1 MDISI
6 SIIIPHYNNSK
17 ILVECINSIY
27 QSTFKNLEIIVVD
40 NNSTDS
46 SCEIIRN
53 NFPNVIIQK
62 SSINLGYAGGCNLGS
77 KSAKGRYLLF
87 MNNDTII
94 DKNCIK
100 NLLFKLESDPKI
112 SSVQPKIIN
121 INNPLYFDYAGASGG
136 FIDYLV
142 FPFSRGR
149 IFNLIEEDK
158 SQYQN
163 SIKIFWA
170 SGACFLTRKEV
181 FKKVGGFDSSLFA
194 HMEEIDYHWKCHLI
208 NYDVWIEPSS
218 VLYHHGGLTL
228 KMGSP
233 KKTYLNHR
241 NSLILL
247 LSNYSLIRSILFF
260 IIRIP
265 FELISSLKYLLNL
278 RLMHFIN
285 HYIAFI
291 WIIFNFRFITR
302 RRKFIKKIR
311 IVSDKDIFN
320 KKIIFKKSI
329 VISYF
334 LFRVKKF
341 KNLKWLRN

>member
-1 MDISI
+1 MDIIVSV
-6 SIIIPHYNNSK
+6 IIPHHNNSK
-17 ILVECINSIY
+17 ILVECINSLY

-46 SCEIIRN
+46 SCKIISN
-53 NFPNVIIQK
+53 QFPNVIIQK
-62 SSINLGYAGGCNLGS
+62 SAINLGYAGGCNLGS
-77 KSAKGRYLLF
+77 RFAKGRYLLF
-87 MNNDTII
+87 INNDTII

-100 NLLFKLESDPKI
+100 NLLFKLESDPQI

-149 IFNLIEEDK
+149 IFNLIEEDR

-181 FKKVGGFDSSLFA
+181 FKKVGGFDDSLFA
-194 HMEEIDYHWKCHLI
+194 HMEEIDYHWKCHLA
-208 NYDVWIEPSS
+208 NYDVWVEPNSI
-218 VLYHHGGLTL
+218 LYHHGGLTL
-228 KMGSP
+228 KPNSP
-233 KKTYLNHR
+233 QKTYLNHR
-241 NSLILL
+241 NSLVLL

-265 FELISSLKYLLNL
+265 LEFISSLKDLLNF

-291 WIIFNFRFITR
+291 WVILHFKLINR

-311 IVSDKDIFN
+311 VVKDKDIFN
-320 KKIIFKKSI
+320 KKIILNKSI

-341 KNLKWLRN
+341 KDLNWLNK

>member
-27 QSTFKNLEIIVVD
+27 KSTFKNLEIIVVD
-40 NNSTDS
+40 NGSTDS
-46 SCEIIRN
+46 SCEIISN
-53 NFPNVIIQK
+53 TFPNVVIQK
-62 SSINLGYAGGCNLGS
+62 SNTNLGYAGGCNLGS
-77 KSAKGRYLLF
+77 KIANGKYLLF
-87 MNNDTII
+87 MNNDTVIE
-94 DKNCIK
+94 KECIEK
-100 NLLFKLESDPKI
+100 LLFKLESDKRI
-112 SSVQPKIIN
+112 SSVQPKIVN
-121 INNPLYFDYAGASGG
+121 ITNQLYFDYAGASGG

-142 FPFSRGR
+142 FPFARGR
-149 IFNLIEEDK
+149 IFNLIEKDK

-181 FKKVGGFDSSLFA
+181 FKKVGRFDSSLFA
-194 HMEEIDYHWKCHLI
+194 HMEEIDYHWKCHLAD
-208 NYDVWIEPSS
+208 YDVWVEPKG
-218 VLYHHGGLTL
+218 VLYHYGGLTL
-228 KMGSP
+228 KMDSP

-260 IIRIP
+260 IIRLP
-265 FELISSLKYLLNL
+265 LEFISSLKDLLNL

-285 HYIAFI
+285 HYIALF
-291 WIIFNFRFITR
+291 WIIFNFRFINR
-302 RRKFIKKIR
+302 RRNFIKRIR
-311 IVSDKDIFN
+311 VVKDEDIFN
-320 KKIIFKKSI
+320 KNIILNKSI

-334 LFRVKKF
+334 LFRLKKF
-341 KNLKWLRN
+341 KDLKWLKK